1 MFYKIGMLC
10 FLISEDGIYS
20 PLRSESRGDRAV
32 ITNMDAEVPKVE
44 VEKVKEEWRLL
55 WRGCID
61 DKVRAEGM
69 ADRSFSLLAVERGTV
84 IVATRDFKALNL
96 KEILS
101 SYNVQNIERVFGP
114 HPSEG
119 GWKKFASTVLNKQTR
134 AQKFRAEMWW
144 PQRRG
149 KNAQIKKSGRG
160 WLHL

>member
-1 MFYKIGMLC
+1 M
-10 FLISEDGIYS
+10 ISEDGIYS
-20 PLRSESRGDRAV
+20 PLRSESRGDRTV
-32 ITNMDAEVPKVE
+32 VTRMNAEVPKVE
-44 VEKVKEEWRLL
+44 AQKVKEEWKLL
-55 WRGCID
+55 WRDRID

>member
-1 MFYKIGMLC
+1 MLFINEGRIC
-10 FLISEDGIYS
+10 RS
-20 PLRSESRGDRAV
+20 LRSESRGDRIV

-55 WRGCID
+55 WRGRID

-96 KEILS
+96 KEILR
-101 SYNVQNIERVFGP
+101 SYNVQNVEQFFGP
-114 HPSEG
+114 HPSDG
-119 GWKKFASTVLNKQTR
+119 GWRKFAGTVLKRQTR
-134 AQKFRAEMWW
+134 AQEFRVEMLAE
-144 PQRRG
+144 RHG
-149 KNAQIKKSGRG
+149 KSGQLKKSGRG